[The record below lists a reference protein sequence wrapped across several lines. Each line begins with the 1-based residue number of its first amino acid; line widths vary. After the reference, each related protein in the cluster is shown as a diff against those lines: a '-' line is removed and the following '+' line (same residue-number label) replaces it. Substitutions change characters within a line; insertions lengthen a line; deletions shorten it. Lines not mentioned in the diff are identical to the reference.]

1 MGGSGRKL
9 FISTSFGGV
18 GVPLPFGAEVE
29 PEVWPGLGPQDS
41 GDVFVDIWGLSAVEY
56 VSNSTRGLERRLDSR
71 TGLFWYGRLKEHR
84 GSVTGAST
92 EFELD
97 LFGKCSS
104 EGVKDG

>member
-18 GVPLPFGAEVE
+18 GVPLPFEAVE
-29 PEVWPGLGPQDS
+29 PEIWSGLGPQDS
-41 GDVFVDIWGLSAVEY
+41 GEVLVDILGLSTVEY
-56 VSNSTRGLERRLDSR
+56 VSNATRGLERRLDSR